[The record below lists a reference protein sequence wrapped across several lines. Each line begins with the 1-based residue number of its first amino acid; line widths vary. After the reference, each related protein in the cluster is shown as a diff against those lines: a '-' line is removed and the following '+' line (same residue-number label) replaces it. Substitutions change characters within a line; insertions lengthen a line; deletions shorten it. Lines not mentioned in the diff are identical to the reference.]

1 MVARLTRSESDA
13 FIGLL
18 HAMGAGDGA
27 AAARAVLRFSE
38 AQTCV
43 EDGAVAA
50 FTADMADLFVER
62 CRGFGTGVEFG
73 SVLRGVL
80 GLVRTHRVALD
91 ANYMTLVM
99 NVLCLEGMAAAL
111 LPDYNVLDAARPLLS
126 AHRRLPRPLFITA
139 LPTLRR
145 IKGVRDRWW
154 LRQVRWLARRRAK
167 SAPPEGEV
175 RCECREA
182 GCRWRGEG
190 CTVGRLTAVATI
202 EEAGKGR
209 RSRGVSQYDQEAW
222 QRGAWRSQTVADE
235 FRSTVRIDLS

>member
-99 NVLCLEGMAAAL
+99 NVLCLEGMAQAL
-111 LPDYNVLDAARPLLS
+111 LPSYNVLDMARPLLD
-126 AHRRLPRPLFITA
+126 AHKLLPRPLFGVA
-139 LPTLRR
+139 LPAVVALKRL
-145 IKGVRDRWW
+145 RDRVFLW
-154 LRQVRWLARRRAK
+154 LDRT
-167 SAPPEGEV
+167 EG
-175 RCECREA
+175 
-182 GCRWRGEG
+182 
-190 CTVGRLTAVATI
+190 
-202 EEAGKGR
+202 
-209 RSRGVSQYDQEAW
+209 
-222 QRGAWRSQTVADE
+222 
-235 FRSTVRIDLS
+235 